1 MPASDFDPLASA
13 LAATFK
19 PKGPNKNTM
28 SLPAKMETSLR
39 KSLLVP
45 VQFDDAVVVSK
56 ANVNPNYIVLKS
68 SHTNNKLSNGA
79 RPDAASNGQQSIS
92 SSSPKA
98 SSKPKHL
105 DQVPAPKITLY
116 RKEQVQVGYNRMTG
130 AGSGMRNM
138 GNTCYLNSTLQALFH
153 IPAFVNYLHS
163 GGHDKEC
170 GISGFSCCT
179 ICILN
184 STLRQ
189 TQQSNVIKPIRIY
202 EKLKFICK
210 HLVHGRQEDA
220 HEFLRY
226 LIESLQRCYL
236 ISRKVP
242 KTVDNYSKETTPFN
256 QIFGGYLRQELHCLK
271 CRHVSIT
278 FQHFM
283 DLMLD
288 IRNAD
293 NIDSALCGYFKKEF
307 LSQEDAYKC
316 EKCKQK
322 VPAHKIYRIERP
334 PLVLCIQLKRF
345 NIMGGKNGRPVT
357 LSKNLD
363 ITKFIRWAAGHNLS
377 FNYNITSLITHVG
390 PSPNCGHYTAIG
402 QAPNGTYYRFD
413 DDCVNPTSVQ
423 NVLNNSAYVIFYEM
437 TKSSRDRYI
446 AAMADANNVASPKTQ
461 NGTAFNNTSKASDVV
476 IGPQLPPNV
485 LNRKVENKVN
495 SKHPLAPFPSTSSSN
510 VKISASSS
518 GVSAPLANKNT
529 VDNNK
534 FSNSNN
540 KVNNMPRI
548 VSEKQSSIDKDRN
561 KFGVAVGNAKS
572 INAKSA
578 AAVPANV
585 GLGLVPDYGDGS
597 SSDEDKEVANI
608 SNSSPKLSP
617 AKSVANDSSTNTDKS
632 SQGKVVKSNK
642 SIFPA
647 IKTPFLP
654 RAVAAN
660 LKKNVVES
668 VKNDAPASSTP
679 PTTTKA
685 GLDIYDDQ
693 DLVTNEAAVTHNGNG
708 LADLLPDK
716 CSQERHGFMVSD
728 KEEHNPSIHSD
739 NSSGSTVSFTVS
751 DIRPGSGGAASS
763 SSTGATSRQNWNVV
777 SVKRDRSDEDIPSQD
792 IQASPSK
799 KSKLKEKSMLDGV
812 KTKTSETWREFSKDV
827 LSAGAKLKQQFE
839 VRSSKVTDKIESL
852 TKNIEEILPK
862 FEEPSTSCEA
872 STSQG
877 SSKSKEAAG
886 EDAAS
891 ESEESS
897 RKKNKKKKKKKKKK
911 VERSRSRS
919 LDRSN
924 CRKER
929 SRSRSIE
936 KCSSD
941 RARLDDRLKGDDS
954 SDHKNGDIRY
964 STWDASAPVKRWDN
978 KNCEP
983 DQRHKLDRSATWD
996 GSKKNS
1002 NVEDEIKRRSTIRG
1016 WDGQESKNEEKR
1028 ERKRSISPS
1037 TDDEMDRGRVKK
1049 VKKKKEERH
1058 YGYNPFQAVQNMKD
1072 QGGASSMR
1080 NKYKRNRS
1088 HSGYPDSHRSK
1099 DGHRDFKRRD
1109 RSEDYSRGY
1118 HNHHRRSSWDHNY
1131 HRK

>member
-1 MPASDFDPLASA
+1 MPASDYDPLASA

-19 PKGPNKNTM
+19 PKGGPNNKD
-28 SLPAKMETSLR
+28 SLSSKMDTSLR
-39 KSLLVP
+39 KSLLVS
-45 VQFDDAVVVSK
+45 VEFDDAVVAPK
-56 ANVNPNYIVLKS
+56 AKMNPNFIVLKS
-68 SHTNNKLSNGA
+68 AHSNNKLSNGA
-79 RPDAASNGQQSIS
+79 RSDVSSNGHQSIC
-92 SSSPKA
+92 SPKA
-98 SSKPKHL
+98 SSKPKNL

-116 RKEQVQVGYNRMTG
+116 RKEQIQVGYNRMTG

-138 GNTCYLNSTLQALFH
+138 GNTCYLNSTLQALLH
-153 IPAFVNYLHS
+153 IPAFVNYLYS

-170 GISGFSCCT
+170 GISGFSSCT

-242 KTVDNYSKETTPFN
+242 KTLDNYSKETTPFN

-363 ITKFIRWAAGHNLS
+363 ITKFIRWATGCNLS
-377 FNYNITSLITHVG
+377 FTYNITSLITHVG

-437 TKSSRDRYI
+437 TKSSRDRYV
-446 AAMADANNVASPKTQ
+446 AAMADVNNVSSPKTQ
-461 NGTAFNNTSKASDVV
+461 NGAAANGKKSDVV

-485 LNRKVENKVN
+485 LNRKDQNRGSNKQ
-495 SKHPLAPFPSTSSSN
+495 PLTPEPSTSATAFKPSP
-510 VKISASSS
+510 SSS
-518 GVSAPLANKNT
+518 GVNSPLVASKNP
-529 VDNNK
+529 VANNK
-534 FSNSNN
+534 SLINTN

-548 VSEKQSSIDKDRN
+548 VGDKQSSVDKERN
-561 KFGVAVGNAKS
+561 KFGLVVGNNKNTT
-572 INAKSA
+572 IKPA
-578 AAVPANV
+578 AAVVPTA

-597 SSDEDKEVANI
+597 SSDEEKQVTNT
-608 SNSSPKLSP
+608 NHSSPKLAP
-617 AKSVANDSSTNTDKS
+617 TKSAANDSLN
-632 SQGKVVKSNK
+632 GKVAAKSNK

-660 LKKNVVES
+660 LKKNVSEGVKNEVLAASNLPTNNS
-668 VKNDAPASSTP
+668 VKT
-679 PTTTKA
+679 

-693 DLVTNEAAVTHNGNG
+693 DLVDNEAAAACNHAGNG

-716 CSQERHGFMVSD
+716 SSQERHGFMVSD
-728 KEEHNPSIHSD
+728 KEAHNPSIHSD

-751 DIRPGSGGAASS
+751 DIRPGSGSAASS
-763 SSTGATSRQNWNVV
+763 SSTGTTSRQSWNVV
-777 SVKRDRSDEDIPSQD
+777 SVKRDRSDEDVPSQD
-792 IQASPSK
+792 MCASPSK
-799 KSKLKEKSMLDGV
+799 KSKVKEKSMLDGV

-827 LSAGAKLKQQFE
+827 MSAGAKLKQQFE
-839 VRSSKVTDKIESL
+839 VRSNKVTDKIESL

-877 SSKSKEAAG
+877 SSKSKDAAD

-891 ESEESS
+891 ESEQSS
-897 RKKNKKKKKKKKKK
+897 RKKSKKKKKKKKKK

-919 LDRSN
+919 LDRSKPH
-924 CRKER
+924 KER
-929 SRSRSIE
+929 SRSRSVE
-936 KCSSD
+936 KSGGGN
-941 RARLDDRLKGDDS
+941 RPKLEDRLKGDENS
-954 SDHKNGDIRY
+954 GSEQKNGDVRY
-964 STWDASAPVKRWDN
+964 SSWDRSAPVKHWNN
-978 KNCEP
+978 KNGA
-983 DQRHKLDRSATWD
+983 DHKLDRSATWD
-996 GSKKNS
+996 GSKKNT
-1002 NVEDEIKRRSTIRG
+1002 NFVDEIKRSSTILSWG
-1016 WDGQESKNEEKR
+1016 GQESKNVEKR

-1037 TDDEMDRGRVKK
+1037 TDDEIDRGRVKK
-1049 VKKKKEERH
+1049 VKKKKEDRH

-1072 QGGASSMR
+1072 KGGANPLK
-1080 NKYKRNRS
+1080 NKFKRNRS
-1088 HSGYPDSHRSK
+1088 SSGYQDSYRSK
-1099 DGHRDFKRRD
+1099 EGHRDKDYSRRD
-1109 RSEDYSRGY
+1109 RSADYSRDY